1 MSDNQ
6 TASLALQ
13 LKAMEDENL
22 QLKIDIAALKSELTE
37 TKKSNTELKNEN
49 NDLRNRQLLL
59 DSINVGIMDETATS
73 LSENEARP
81 IASRSTESSE
91 FASFCFRPQYALLTV
106 NNNSAGAYNSLDPS
120 RRQ

>member
-59 DSINVGIMDETATS
+59 ESINVGIMDETATS

-81 IASRSTESSE
+81 IASR
-91 FASFCFRPQYALLTV
+91 
-106 NNNSAGAYNSLDPS
+106 AGAYNSLDPS